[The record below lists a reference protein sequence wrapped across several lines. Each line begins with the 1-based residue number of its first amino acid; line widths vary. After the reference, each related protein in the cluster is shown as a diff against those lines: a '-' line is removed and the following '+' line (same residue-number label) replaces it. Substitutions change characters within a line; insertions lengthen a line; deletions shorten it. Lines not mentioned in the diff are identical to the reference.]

1 MTEEEKINRTYLI
14 ELRNALFDREV
25 ELYKEVYQIWDKLN
39 SINEQLKKGYEPIEI
54 DESDLPF

>member
-14 ELRNALFDREV
+14 ELRNALLDREV

-39 SINEQLKKGYEPIEI
+39 SINEQLEKGYEPIEI

>member
-14 ELRNALFDREV
+14 ELRNALLDREV

-39 SINEQLKKGYEPIEI
+39 SINEQLRKGYEPIEI